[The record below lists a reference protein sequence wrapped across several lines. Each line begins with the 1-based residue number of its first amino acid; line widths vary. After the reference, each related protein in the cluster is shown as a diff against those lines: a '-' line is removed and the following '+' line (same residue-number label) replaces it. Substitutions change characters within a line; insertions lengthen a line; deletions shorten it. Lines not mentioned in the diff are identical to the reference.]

1 MRKLCLIIF
10 WSWGIVATGFAQEST
25 VLDLEKALQL
35 GLERNFG
42 VKIAVN
48 QVKLAEIE
56 RKAAAGDSFLP
67 QVTTTYTQTYSEE
80 DVTQQFATSTTENR
94 ILDAKSDVENFTISA
109 IYGFR
114 PETIFTVQRLGKLM
128 EISELDAKV
137 VVENTVAAISTA
149 YFRLVLELQRAGVF
163 QKTLEFSKARLG
175 IAEARYELGGAGRR
189 DFLTAQVD
197 YNSDLSSVTNQQQVI
212 QNARINLNELLA
224 LDPEVVF
231 EVKDTILIDQHL
243 ILEDLLENAYLQ
255 NKAFLISQRL
265 ENVAFL
271 QIREL
276 HASRLPGLNLTGA
289 YSNNT
294 FNSEAGFLLKNQRE
308 GYNYGA
314 NISFNLFNGFVI
326 NRRVQA
332 AKVNKYNAELNLMQF
347 ENQMKSDLHRAY
359 NTYLNNKN
367 LLEIERKNY
376 EVAVENT
383 DIALERF
390 KLGIANYLEFRDA
403 QVNLLAA
410 ENRLI
415 EVLYNIKER
424 EIELMR
430 LSGKIFFRDASE
442 RIVN

>member
-1 MRKLCLIIF
+1 MRKLLFIITILF
-10 WSWGIVATGFAQEST
+10 GIDSLGNAQESNS
-25 VLDLEKALQL
+25 LDLEKALQL
-35 GLERNFG
+35 SLERNFG
-42 VKIAVN
+42 VKMAVN
-48 QVKLAEIE
+48 QIKLADIE
-56 RKAAAGDSFLP
+56 KKVAVGDSFLP

-94 ILDAKSDVENFTISA
+94 ILNARSDVENFTVSA

-114 PETIFTVQRLGKLM
+114 PETILTVQRLGKLA

-137 VVENTVAAISTA
+137 VVENTVAAVSVA
-149 YFRLVLELQRAGVF
+149 YYRLVLELQRSAVF
-163 QKTLEFSKARLG
+163 QKTLELSKSRLA

-197 YNSDLSSVTNQQQVI
+197 YNSDLSAVTNQQQVI
-212 QNARINLNELLA
+212 QNSRVNLNELLA

-231 EVKDTILIDQHL
+231 QVKDTIAIDQHL
-243 ILEDLLENAYLQ
+243 LLEDLLDNAYLN
-255 NKAFLISQRL
+255 NKAFLVSQRL

-271 QIREL
+271 QIKEL

-326 NRRVQA
+326 SRRVQA

-347 ENQMKSDLHRAY
+347 ENQMKSDIHRAY

-367 LLEIERKNY
+367 LLDIERKNY
-376 EVAVENT
+376 EVAVENA

-403 QVNLLAA
+403 QVNLLSA

-430 LSGKIFFRDASE
+430 LSGKIYFRDQTE
-442 RIVN
+442 RLRY